1 MHSLP
6 NFRVQSAPLHCSLK
20 RDALSANLQALM
32 AQSTFDDMT
41 LTEWLGTFWTIPN
54 ALSLVRMALV
64 VPITYLVVIDGPLD
78 WIVGL
83 IIVAAFTD
91 WVDGRLARW
100 SHTVS
105 EWGKV
110 LDPIADKFAAL
121 MIVPALVFRDVEP
134 TLPLW
139 LFFLI
144 VVRDL
149 GIVAGGVL
157 IARRT
162 GRIVVSSWV
171 GKFAVAALTL
181 TVLAAILKADPP
193 ILQFCVWTTAVLMA
207 LSFVVYTIR
216 LVRILRVTQHRP
228 STALTPEE
236 GRGPHGARTRN
247 QKERAKSVG

>member
-1 MHSLP
+1 M
-6 NFRVQSAPLHCSLK
+6 
-20 RDALSANLQALM
+20 AN
-32 AQSTFDDMT
+32 STFNNMT
-41 LTEWLGTFWTIPN
+41 LTEWLGKFWTIPN
-54 ALSLVRMALV
+54 ALSLVRIALV
-64 VPITYLVVIDGPLD
+64 VPITYLIVIDGPLS

-83 IIVAAFTD
+83 IVVAAFTD

-121 MIVPALVFRDVEP
+121 MIVPALVFRNAEP

-149 GIVAGGVL
+149 SIVAGGIL

-193 ILQFCVWTTAVLMA
+193 VLQFCVWMTAVLMS
-207 LSFVVYTIR
+207 LSFVVYSIR
-216 LVRILRVTQHRP
+216 LVRILRVAQHRP
-228 STALTPEE
+228 PAALEPD
-236 GRGPHGARTRN
+236 GKDASHGTVEARTAE
-247 QKERAKSVG
+247 QEEKAKSVR

>member
-1 MHSLP
+1 
-6 NFRVQSAPLHCSLK
+6 
-20 RDALSANLQALM
+20 M

-54 ALSLVRMALV
+54 ALSLVRMVLV
-64 VPITYLVVIDGPLD
+64 VPITYLVVVDGPLG

-83 IIVAAFTD
+83 ILVAAFTD
-91 WVDGRLARW
+91 WIDGRLARW
-100 SHTVS
+100 AHTVS

-134 TLPLW
+134 TLPIW

-144 VVRDL
+144 VVRDFS
-149 GIVAGGVL
+149 IVAGGVL

-193 ILQFCVWTTAVLMA
+193 IMQFCVWVTAVLMG
-207 LSFVVYTIR
+207 LSFVVYSIR
-216 LVRILRVTQHRP
+216 LVRILRVTQHHPPTAVRP
-228 STALTPEE
+228 DGAGTPHDAVAHEPE
-236 GRGPHGARTRN
+236 G
-247 QKERAKSVG
+247 KAKSMG

>member
-1 MHSLP
+1 
-6 NFRVQSAPLHCSLK
+6 
-20 RDALSANLQALM
+20 M
-32 AQSTFDDMT
+32 AKTTFDDMT

-54 ALSLVRMALV
+54 VLSLVRLVLV
-64 VPITYLVVIDGPLD
+64 VPITYLIVVDGSLR

-83 IIVAAFTD
+83 IVLAAFTD
-91 WVDGRLARW
+91 WIDGHLARW

-121 MIVPALVFRDVEP
+121 MVVPALVFRPTEP

-139 LFFLI
+139 LFLLI

-149 GIVAGGVL
+149 SIIAGGVL

-171 GKFAVAALTL
+171 GKFAAAALAL

-193 ILQFCVWTTAVLMA
+193 ILQFCVWATAVLMS
-207 LSFVVYTIR
+207 LSFVVYSIR
-216 LVRILRVTQHRP
+216 LVRILRVTRHRP
-228 STALTPEE
+228 SAALQPDDAAAS
-236 GRGPHGARTRN
+236 RGAREAVAPQREE
-247 QKERAKSVG
+247 KAKSMR